1 MFLRRRRQAVRQ
13 TIAAAPLH
21 TMFLPE
27 PYRGSCNALRAVNTG
42 LSHFLCRTTG
52 SQTVPMKMQDWIQ
65 KFDASLTFYE
75 YEILQDA
82 GKVRHDVA
90 IRLAEKVYES
100 IRSSPNDIKQ
110 ISINTGIPEVR
121 IERIKDHIFNKKQRK
136 NRIIFQK

>member
-1 MFLRRRRQAVRQ
+1 
-13 TIAAAPLH
+13 
-21 TMFLPE
+21 MFLPE

-90 IRLAEKVYES
+90 IRLAEKVYEKFRVVQDKNFES
-100 IRSSPNDIKQ
+100 DFDK
-110 ISINTGIPEVR
+110 EVKKITKR
-121 IERIKDHIFNKKQRK
+121 GKDNKK
-136 NRIIFQK
+136 